1 MCRKSSNHD
10 GYFYCLN
17 CLHSFR
23 TENKLKSHERA
34 CKDKDFCSVEIPSEK
49 KSLLKFGRHMKSEK
63 MPYII
68 YTDLECLVK
77 RIEGC
82 EDNPEVSSTTK
93 TGENIPCGYSMSTI
107 WRFDHINDQHTLY
120 RGQIA

>member
-1 MCRKSSNHD
+1 MKEHVKIKT
-10 GYFYCLN
+10 FAA
-17 CLHSFR
+17 
-23 TENKLKSHERA
+23 LKYHQ
-34 CKDKDFCSVEIPSEK
+34 KK

-82 EDNPEVSSTTK
+82 ENNLQQQK
-93 TGENIPCGYSMSTI
+93 
-107 WRFDHINDQHTLY
+107 
-120 RGQIA
+120 

>member
-1 MCRKSSNHD
+1 M
-10 GYFYCLN
+10 
-17 CLHSFR
+17 
-23 TENKLKSHERA
+23 ENKLKSHERA

-77 RIEGC
+77 RIKGC